1 MPTHYQQPSD
11 FQAEARA
18 QLARMI
24 EDLGQIAASSSP
36 LLYLDALDSVRSVA
50 VASGADL
57 LADVLGRLESDLFGA
72 FQDNSM
78 RQAID
83 AYQEWIDLALDAAQ
97 QDAAMRE
104 ALFAAMAVRRGVNY

>member
-1 MPTHYQQPSD
+1 MPTAFNPD
-11 FQAEARA
+11 EARA
-18 QLARMI
+18 HLAAMI
-24 EDLGQIAASSSP
+24 DDLGRIASSASP
-36 LLYLDALDSVRSVA
+36 LLYLEALDSVRSVA

-78 RQAID
+78 QQAIA
-83 AYQEWIDLALDAAQ
+83 AYQEWIDIALGAAQ
-97 QDAAMRE
+97 KDAAMRE